1 MGARFGTVNPSRDWQ
16 RALFIPLTIL
26 AWLAVIIVTVWL
38 LGHVVCALLI
48 LALGVIIAIALTP
61 LVSLFSRWFPRG
73 IAVVLA
79 YVLGFAAILGLLA
92 LVINTAAGQTTTLVH
107 DLPHYQQ
114 RLEPE
119 LVRLLRPFGVTRAAI
134 HQAEQQLVSYVRGIG
149 ISFVKGSIAIAQ
161 QTLSILLDIVLT
173 LILSIYLTSSGPR
186 LVAWLR
192 QEAPSA
198 YQRQADRLLTIG
210 AQVIGGYIR
219 GTLALAALIGVLVG
233 GGMAVLGV
241 PFAFVLGVLAFFTEF
256 IPIVGVL
263 ISGAVC
269 VLLALTQN
277 WQLAII
283 VLAYFVVIHV
293 IEGDVVGPRIMG
305 HAVGIHPATAILAL
319 IAGSELFGIWG
330 ALFGSPIAGLIQAI
344 ATTTWR
350 EVRGSGS
357 TPGRQKDMEEDK
369 GETADGPPLSA

>member
-1 MGARFGTVNPSRDWQ
+1 VNTSRDWQ
-16 RALFIPLTIL
+16 RALFLPLTIL

-38 LGHVVCALLI
+38 LSHVVRALLI

-73 IAVVLA
+73 IAVALA
-79 YVLGFAAILGLLA
+79 YILGFAAILGLLA
-92 LVINTAAGQTTTLVH
+92 LVINTAAGQVTTLVH
-107 DLPHYQQ
+107 NLPHYQQ

-119 LVRLLRPFGVTRAAI
+119 LVRLLRPFGVTRSTI

-149 ISFVKGSIAIAQ
+149 ISFVKGSISIAQ
-161 QTLSILLDIVLT
+161 QTILILLDIVLT

-198 YQRQADRLLTIG
+198 YRGQADRLLTIG

-241 PFAFVLGVLAFFTEF
+241 PFAIVLGVLAFFTEF

-263 ISGAVC
+263 VSGAVC
-269 VLLALTQN
+269 VLLALTQS
-277 WQLAII
+277 WQLALI

-293 IEGDVVGPRIMG
+293 IEGDVVGPRILG

-357 TPGRQKDMEEDK
+357 APGRQKDMEEDK
-369 GETADGPPLSA
+369 GETADGPTRSA